1 MTTIVVATGA
11 TIKQVFACEYHHAF
25 VEIKVESFDKG
36 LFGFGF
42 NLSFPLHIAP
52 KTPCS
57 PPLPVLANRSRLV
70 CSIPAHSQKH

>member
-11 TIKQVFACEYHHAF
+11 AIKQVFACEYHHAF
-25 VEIKVESFDKG
+25 VKVKVDPFDEGLFSFD
-36 LFGFGF
+36 F
-42 NLSFPLHIAP
+42 SFPLHIAP